1 MWTACT
7 SSGHI
12 VTARSLASQ
21 SSADWPHKGAEL
33 LACTGLTAWEVSPE
47 RLLGRLLM
55 REGSVCRG
63 FAAPRLTQSS
73 GRNYSSFGKGS
84 RGSRAEN
91 EAAASAGV
99 VGQLEWARA
108 YEDHLGRFEHVAEE
122 TGREAHGGGHEG
134 VELPQRTTE
143 GMPDCPHAGFL
154 KAIGQAQESLCVV
167 RSTLRGRVVLA
178 LGALVVAQRHI

>member
-63 FAAPRLTQSS
+63 FAMPRLTRSS
-73 GRNYSSFGKGS
+73 ERNYSSFGKGS
-84 RGSRAEN
+84 RGSRAED

-99 VGQLEWARA
+99 VGQLEWART
-108 YEDHLGRFEHVAEE
+108 YEDHLGRFEYVAGE
-122 TGREAHGGGHEG
+122 TGREALILVE
-134 VELPQRTTE
+134 VELS
-143 GMPDCPHAGFL
+143 A
-154 KAIGQAQESLCVV
+154 
-167 RSTLRGRVVLA
+167 VLDA
-178 LGALVVAQRHI
+178 EMVVAWRAVEAANWGGAAGVGTMHH

>member
-63 FAAPRLTQSS
+63 FAMPRLTRSS
-73 GRNYSSFGKGS
+73 ERNYSSFGRGS
-84 RGSRAEN
+84 RGSRAED

-99 VGQLEWARA
+99 VGQLEWART
-108 YEDHLGRFEHVAEE
+108 YEDHFCEDLSMLR
-122 TGREAHGGGHEG
+122 R
-134 VELPQRTTE
+134 
-143 GMPDCPHAGFL
+143 
-154 KAIGQAQESLCVV
+154 KQA
-167 RSTLRGRVVLA
+167 A
-178 LGALVVAQRHI
+178 RH